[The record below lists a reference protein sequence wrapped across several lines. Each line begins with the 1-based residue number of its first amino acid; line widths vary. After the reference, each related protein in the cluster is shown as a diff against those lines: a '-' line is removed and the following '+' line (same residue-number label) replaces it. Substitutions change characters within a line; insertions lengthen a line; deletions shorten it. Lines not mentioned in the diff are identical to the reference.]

1 MTETIKGARGNTR
14 MILVLILAVCG
25 TTSTSFAESAP
36 MPEQGLAPYLT
47 PQRVAH
53 LETGR
58 TINFVCLG
66 HGSPT
71 VVLSAGLGDWSWW
84 WWWVQ
89 GPLAKR
95 TRVCAWDRAGYGF
108 SAPSSEPQDIV
119 HTTGDLE
126 RALKRADIRRPYVM
140 VGHSMGAYEV
150 LRFTDLHRRD
160 VLGMVLVD
168 PDIPGRP
175 AVEERLAPQFAAVSQ
190 SLGDQVVKQRQDCI
204 AALRRGT
211 LTSGSPRFEQCTDS
225 SVPAAFPDLK
235 AAIARLNADPAR
247 LQTQSSLE
255 NEHYNSSR
263 QVTNA
268 QRHYGDLPL
277 VVLTAG
283 GDEASTLGSLRAL
296 PRGTPGVGTPE
307 ELAQLREQIARFLR
321 EGWGPAH
328 EGYAALSVHG
338 RHQLVPDSGH
348 NIMVEKPEVVIA
360 AITEV
365 LNECQAKRS
374 GIRGGWS
381 SVPDL

>member
-1 MTETIKGARGNTR
+1 MTCWSNSRSS
-14 MILVLILAVCG
+14 LVLVLAAFVATPAG
-25 TTSTSFAESAP
+25 SAEPAA
-36 MPEQGLAPYLT
+36 MPEQGMTPYLM

-53 LETGR
+53 FEKRR

-66 HGSPT
+66 KGSPT
-71 VVLSAGLGDWSWW
+71 VILSAGLGGWSWW

-108 SAPSSEPQDIV
+108 SSPSSESQDIV

-126 RALKRADIRRPYVM
+126 RALKRARIRGPYVM
-140 VGHSMGAYEV
+140 VGHSMGAYET

-160 VLGMVLVD
+160 VIGMVLVD

-175 AVEERLAPQFAAVSQ
+175 AVDERLAPQFAAVSQ
-190 SLGDQVVKQRQDCI
+190 TLDDQVIKQRQTCI
-204 AALRRGT
+204 AALRDGT
-211 LTSGSPRFEQCTDS
+211 LTSGTPQFEQCTDS

-235 AAIARLNADPAR
+235 EAIARLNTDPAR
-247 LQTQSSLE
+247 LLTQTSLE

-268 QRHYGDLPL
+268 RRHYGDLPL

-283 GDEASTLGSLRAL
+283 LDEASALGSLRAL
-296 PRGTPGVGTPE
+296 PPGTPGVGTPE

-321 EGWGPAH
+321 EGWAPAH
-328 EGYAALSVHG
+328 EAYAALSLRG
-338 RHQLVPDSGH
+338 RHELVPDSGH
-348 NIMVEKPEVVIA
+348 NIMVDKPAVVIS
-360 AITEV
+360 AIIEV
-365 LNECQAKRS
+365 LNESPRAAAQR
-374 GIRGGWS
+374 
-381 SVPDL
+381 